1 MDKISV
7 LDKKHF
13 VMDKIILSR
22 TNLILSRTKNILYGQ
37 MDRAKKIPNFQGQYW
52 KEQRRFLL
60 RNLRDF
66 GFGKSSMEDSLQME
80 VEKLANFLSTKVN
93 QPFDL
98 NRTTNIS
105 IVNALWGILVGER
118 LELTDPKLHRI
129 LAAFDSLLR
138 GNAGKIT
145 TLNIEHC

>member
-1 MDKISV
+1 MT
-7 LDKKHF
+7 LQGKH
-13 VMDKIILSR
+13 
-22 TNLILSRTKNILYGQ
+22 
-37 MDRAKKIPNFQGQYW
+37 W

-66 GFGKSSMEDSLQME
+66 GFGKSTMEDSLQLE
-80 VEKLANFLSTKVN
+80 VDKLTKFLMTKVDK
-93 QPFDL
+93 PYDL

-118 LELTDPKLHRI
+118 LELTDPKLHQI

-138 GNAGKIT
+138 GNAG
-145 TLNIEHC
+145 

>member
-1 MDKISV
+1 MQG
-7 LDKKHF
+7 KH
-13 VMDKIILSR
+13 
-22 TNLILSRTKNILYGQ
+22 
-37 MDRAKKIPNFQGQYW
+37 W

-66 GFGKSSMEDSLQME
+66 GFGKSTMEDSLQLE
-80 VEKLANFLSTKVN
+80 VEKLTNFLLTKVDK
-93 QPFDL
+93 PFDL

-138 GNAGKIT
+138 GNAG
-145 TLNIEHC
+145 